1 MQNIKVSVI
10 IPVYKEPLKY
20 LRTCLDSLA
29 AQTLPECEFIVVSD
43 GAPDEEC
50 SICEE
55 YAVKEKRFKLFKR
68 NHAGVS
74 ATRNFGL
81 KQACGEYIAF
91 VDSDDWIDANMAQ
104 ECYFFAKK
112 QKADVVTMDFFTTQ
126 KGVDILH
133 RQKPKS
139 LIPQK
144 ILSQILNGDIFG
156 GVWLR
161 IIRKDF
167 YDKHPTVFPEHV
179 GYCEDVLFWAHF
191 LQQQPKIDYLRKA
204 FYHYVQ
210 DNNESITRNYTIE
223 KYIERKNFIYELKK
237 FLPSCFKTDINM
249 AAFNVKMEALRN
261 GYLTYSD
268 FTSFEPTNLRTLL
281 LSKQP
286 WILNI
291 YFILRFYFKKLQHT
305 IISKFFLRISSHKN

>member
-1 MQNIKVSVI
+1 MILLSFI
-10 IPVYKEPLKY
+10 IPVYRVPLKY
-20 LRTCLDSLA
+20 LRVCLDSLV
-29 AQTLPECEFIVVSD
+29 AQTLQKCEFIVVSD
-43 GAPDEEC
+43 GAPEAEC

-55 YAVKEKRFKLFKR
+55 YAKKDQRFKFFKR

-74 ATRNFGL
+74 TTRNFGL

-91 VDSDDWIDANMAQ
+91 VDSDDWIDANMAR

-112 QKADVVTMDFFTTQ
+112 QKSDVVTMDFFTTQ
-126 KGVDILH
+126 KGVSVLH

-144 ILSQILNGDIFG
+144 ILSQVLNEDLFG

-167 YDKHPTVFPEHV
+167 YDKHPIAFPEQV
-179 GYCEDVLFWAHF
+179 GYCEDVLFWANF
-191 LQQQPKIDYLRKA
+191 LQQQPKIDYLPKA

-210 DNNESITRNYTIE
+210 DNNESITRNYTVE
-223 KYIERKNFIYELKK
+223 KYIERKKFIYELKK
-237 FLPSCFKTDINM
+237 ILPSCFKNDINM

-268 FTSFEPTNLRTLL
+268 FASFEPTNLRTLL
-281 LSKQP
+281 CSKQP
-286 WILNI
+286 WILNT
-291 YFILRFYFKKLQHT
+291 YFIIRYYFKKN
-305 IISKFFLRISSHKN
+305 K

>member
-1 MQNIKVSVI
+1 MILLSFI
-10 IPVYKEPLKY
+10 IPVYRVPLKL
-20 LRTCLDSLA
+20 LRVCLDSLV
-29 AQTLPECEFIVVSD
+29 AQTLQECEFIVVSD
-43 GAPDEEC
+43 GAPETEC

-55 YAVKEKRFKLFKR
+55 YAAKDSRFKFFKR

-91 VDSDDWIDANMAQ
+91 VDSDDRIDANMAR
-104 ECYFFAKK
+104 ECYFFAEK
-112 QKADVVTMDFFTTQ
+112 QKADVITMDFFTTQ
-126 KGVDILH
+126 KGVDVLQ
-133 RQKPKS
+133 RQKPRS

-144 ILSQILNGDIFG
+144 ILSQILNEDLFG

-167 YDKHPTVFPEHV
+167 YDKHPTAFPEQV
-179 GYCEDVLFWAHF
+179 GYCEDVLFWANI
-191 LQQQPKIDYLRKA
+191 LQQQPKIDYLPKA

-210 DNNESITRNYTIE
+210 DNNESITRNYTME
-223 KYIERKNFIYELKK
+223 KYIERKKFICELKK
-237 FLPSCFKTDINM
+237 ILPSCFKNDINT

-281 LSKQP
+281 CSKQP
-286 WILNI
+286 WILNM
-291 YFILRFYFKKLQHT
+291 YFIIRYYFKK
-305 IISKFFLRISSHKN
+305 K

>member
-1 MQNIKVSVI
+1 MILLSFI
-10 IPVYKEPLKY
+10 IPVYRVPLKL
-20 LRTCLDSLA
+20 LRVCLDSLV
-29 AQTLPECEFIVVSD
+29 AQTLQECEFIVVSD
-43 GAPDEEC
+43 GAPETEC

-55 YAVKEKRFKLFKR
+55 YAAKDSRFKFFKR

-91 VDSDDWIDANMAQ
+91 VDSDDRIDVNMAR
-104 ECYFFAKK
+104 ECYFFAEK
-112 QKADVVTMDFFTTQ
+112 QKADVITMDFFTTQ
-126 KGVDILH
+126 KGVDVLQ
-133 RQKPKS
+133 RQKPRS

-144 ILSQILNGDIFG
+144 ILSQILNEDLFG

-161 IIRKDF
+161 IIRKNF
-167 YDKHPTVFPEHV
+167 YDKHPTTFPEQV
-179 GYCEDVLFWAHF
+179 GYCEDVLFWANF
-191 LQQQPKIDYLRKA
+191 LQQQPKINYFPRA

-223 KYIERKNFIYELKK
+223 KYIERKKFICELKK
-237 FLPSCFKTDINM
+237 ILPSCFKNDINM

-268 FTSFEPTNLRTLL
+268 FISFEPTNLRTLL
-281 LSKQP
+281 CSKQP
-286 WILNI
+286 WILNM
-291 YFILRFYFKKLQHT
+291 YFIIRYYFKKN
-305 IISKFFLRISSHKN
+305 K